1 MVFGCCI
8 GFDEDVILMNWFVV
22 VGVVGLFSIIGGGL
36 CMNKSLI
43 EFVCCVCIHTNGFNV
58 IIKDVYYVKG

>member
-1 MVFGCCI
+1 
-8 GFDEDVILMNWFVV
+8 MNWFVV
-22 VGVVGLFSIIGGGL
+22 VGVVGLFGIIGGGL

-43 EFVCCVCIHTNGFNV
+43 EFVCCVCIYINGFNV